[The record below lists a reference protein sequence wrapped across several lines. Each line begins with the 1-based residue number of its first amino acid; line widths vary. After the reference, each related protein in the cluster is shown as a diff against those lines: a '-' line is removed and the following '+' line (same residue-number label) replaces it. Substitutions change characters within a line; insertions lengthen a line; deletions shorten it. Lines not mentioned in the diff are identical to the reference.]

1 MFFYSIFVV
10 NENIDMKVVIRMK
23 ASNRRKETDHPEQY
37 KTKEDTLFDR
47 FESEQNVDP
56 IPMEDLK
63 MELREEKQKHKTKNN
78 SSSEE
83 KFK

>member
-1 MFFYSIFVV
+1 
-10 NENIDMKVVIRMK
+10 MKVGETLMK
-23 ASNRRKETDHPEQY
+23 ESDYKQRNESDHPEQY
-37 KTKEDTLFDR
+37 KTEKKSLFDR

-63 MELREEKQKHKTKNN
+63 MELQEEKQKHKTKNQ

-83 KFK
+83 KYK

>member
-1 MFFYSIFVV
+1 MVYKGQTI
-10 NENIDMKVVIRMK
+10 
-23 ASNRRKETDHPEQY
+23 RRKVERLDSKNNQQRKEMDHPEQY
-37 KTKEDTLFDR
+37 KTNNQTLFDR

-63 MELREEKQKHKTKNN
+63 IELREEKQKHKTKDQ

-83 KFK
+83 KYK

>member
-1 MFFYSIFVV
+1 
-10 NENIDMKVVIRMK
+10 MKVVIRMK

-37 KTKEDTLFDR
+37 KTKEETLFDR

>member
-1 MFFYSIFVV
+1 M
-10 NENIDMKVVIRMK
+10 
-23 ASNRRKETDHPEQY
+23 DHPEQY
-37 KTKEDTLFDR
+37 KTNNKTLFDR

-63 MELREEKQKHKTKNN
+63 MELREEKQKHKTKDQ

-83 KFK
+83 KYK

>member
-1 MFFYSIFVV
+1 MVV
-10 NENIDMKVVIRMK
+10 YKGQTI
-23 ASNRRKETDHPEQY
+23 RRKVERLDSKNNQQRKEMDHPEQY
-37 KTKEDTLFDR
+37 KTNNQTLFDR

-63 MELREEKQKHKTKNN
+63 IELREEKQKHKTKDQ

-83 KFK
+83 KYK

>member
-1 MFFYSIFVV
+1 MVV
-10 NENIDMKVVIRMK
+10 YKGQTI
-23 ASNRRKETDHPEQY
+23 RRKVERLDSKNNQQRKEMDHPEQY
-37 KTKEDTLFDR
+37 KTNNKTLFDR

-63 MELREEKQKHKTKNN
+63 MELREEKQKHKTKDQ

-83 KFK
+83 KYK

>member
-1 MFFYSIFVV
+1 VV
-10 NENIDMKVVIRMK
+10 YKGQTLRRQVERLDSKNNKQ
-23 ASNRRKETDHPEQY
+23 RKEMDHPEQY
-37 KTKEDTLFDR
+37 KTNNKTLFDR

-63 MELREEKQKHKTKNN
+63 MELREEKQKHKTKDQ

-83 KFK
+83 KYK

>member
-1 MFFYSIFVV
+1 MVY
-10 NENIDMKVVIRMK
+10 KGQTIRRQVERLDSK
-23 ASNRRKETDHPEQY
+23 NNQQRKEMDHPEQY
-37 KTKEDTLFDR
+37 KTNNQTLFDR

-63 MELREEKQKHKTKNN
+63 MELREEKQKHKTKDQ

-83 KFK
+83 KYK